1 MSTQFTRDES
11 PRRAGKRM
19 GRKMV
24 LAWALVAATAA
35 VVVPL
40 RLIEI
45 SQAHADRDA
54 VKTRWA
60 ASSSVRG

>member
-1 MSTQFTRDES
+1 MN
-11 PRRAGKRM
+11 RRHRI
-19 GRKMV
+19 
-24 LAWALVAATAA
+24 AWAVVAVVSA

-40 RLIEI
+40 RLVEI

-54 VKTRWA
+54 NQARWA

>member
-1 MSTQFTRDES
+1 MN
-11 PRRAGKRM
+11 
-19 GRKMV
+19 GRYRI
-24 LAWALVAATAA
+24 AWAVVAAVAA

-40 RLIEI
+40 RLVEI

-54 VKTRWA
+54 NQPRWS

>member
-1 MSTQFTRDES
+1 MN
-11 PRRAGKRM
+11 RRHRI
-19 GRKMV
+19 
-24 LAWALVAATAA
+24 AWAVVAAVAA

-54 VKTRWA
+54 NQARWA

>member
-1 MSTQFTRDES
+1 MN
-11 PRRAGKRM
+11 RRHRI
-19 GRKMV
+19 
-24 LAWALVAATAA
+24 AWAVVAVVAA

-40 RLIEI
+40 RLVEI

-54 VKTRWA
+54 NQARWA